1 MYGTADKQVEIYKV
15 LVESNVTEGFGFELH
30 CINAEKPVL
39 THLPNPRI
47 QELKKANP
55 WISRL
60 NFSEEAAT
68 EDNLPVLVILGA
80 ADIQRIKTTKP
91 AVLGSNRDTDPGA
104 EFTMLGWIITGKS
117 MRSSAETEKA
127 FFLKSSQDEF
137 KQMCSQEVL
146 GLTDES
152 DEQGLLH
159 EDFKIQLQR
168 LDDGTYST
176 QLSWKSH
183 QPAPLPLNKGLTL
196 KRLQS
201 PTCKLERM
209 GKLNGYHTVIL
220 QQLEEGILELVLELP
235 TGKVIHNIPHQA
247 VIREE
252 AESTKMRIVYDCFT
266 KQNPQAPS
274 LNDCLEVGPPLQPAI
289 FDTLLRNRMKP
300 FCITRD
306 IKKAFLRI
314 KINPED
320 RDALRLL
327 WYDNLKER
335 NIVQYSFTRV
345 IFGSGPSPYIL
356 GATLFSM
363 KKSTLTL

>member
-1 MYGTADKQVEIYKV
+1 
-15 LVESNVTEGFGFELH
+15 
-30 CINAEKPVL
+30 
-39 THLPNPRI
+39 
-47 QELKKANP
+47 
-55 WISRL
+55 
-60 NFSEEAAT
+60 
-68 EDNLPVLVILGA
+68 
-80 ADIQRIKTTKP
+80 
-91 AVLGSNRDTDPGA
+91 
-104 EFTMLGWIITGKS
+104 MLGWIITGKS
-117 MRSSAETEKA
+117 MLSGTETEKG

-146 GLTDES
+146 GLTDNS

-159 EDFKIQLQR
+159 EDFKNQLQR

-176 QLSWKSH
+176 RLPWKSH

-201 PTCKLERM
+201 TTRKLERM
-209 GKLNGYHTVIL
+209 GKLDEYHTVME
-220 QQLEEGILELVLELP
+220 QQLEEGILELVPEVHS
-235 TGKVIHNIPHQA
+235 GKVIHYIPHQA

-252 AESTKMRIVYDCFT
+252 AESTKMRIVYDCSA

-289 FDTLLRNRMKP
+289 FDILLRNRMKP
-300 FCITRD
+300 FCITGD
-306 IKKAFLRI
+306 IKKAFLHI
-314 KINPED
+314 KISPED

-335 NIVQYSFTRV
+335 NIVQYRFTRV

-356 GATLFSM
+356 GATLEKHIGQYEEKYPNTVNELLQNTYVDDVQSGGDGKEELLKFKEEATQIMNEGGFQLHKWHSNIPEI
-363 KKSTLTL
+363 